1 MFELG
6 ERMKQIADQR
16 LKDKLSKN
24 HICYV
29 LITCDRPSADGEMT
43 VEMSYD
49 GDAALA
55 AYLLQGAQMFLD
67 DQEEVEDIPVSLVK
81 G

>member
-1 MFELG
+1 MI
-6 ERMKQIADQR
+6 ERMKLNEDQR

-24 HICYV
+24 HLCYV
-29 LITCDRPSADGEMT
+29 LITCDRPSESGEMS

-67 DQEEVEDIPVSLVK
+67 DQEEEQRAPVSLVK